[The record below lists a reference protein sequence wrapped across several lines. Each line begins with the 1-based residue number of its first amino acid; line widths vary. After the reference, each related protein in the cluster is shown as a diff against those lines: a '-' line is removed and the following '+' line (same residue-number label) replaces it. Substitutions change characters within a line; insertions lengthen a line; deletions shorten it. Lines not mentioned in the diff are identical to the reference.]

1 MSEHTEIRIEDF
13 QFQSLRKFM
22 LPIYWKLRHA
32 EQLSSEAKSEVIK
45 SSIREFFIRI
55 RKFRHLTIEEM
66 AIAVK
71 TSTQDLE
78 AFEAG
83 SIKSAELER
92 AYCERCYAW
101 HELDYFERRVRECR
115 DPETRTQKEGM
126 AKDLLKRHGILLPDV
141 NLSRLNAPPAQ
152 VVEISKYS
160 PSKVSD
166 TDTDKA

>member
-1 MSEHTEIRIEDF
+1 MNEHTEIRIEDF
-13 QFQSLRKFM
+13 KFQSLRKFM

-32 EQLSSEAKSEVIK
+32 EQLCNEEKSEVIK
-45 SSIREFFIRI
+45 NSIREFFIRM

-83 SIKSAELER
+83 STKSAELER

-101 HELDYFERRVRECR
+101 HELEYFERRVRECR
-115 DPETRTQKEGM
+115 DPDTRTQKEGM

-141 NLSRLNAPPAQ
+141 NFSRLNAPPAE
-152 VVEISKYS
+152 VIEIRSRETNKES
-160 PSKVSD
+160 
-166 TDTDKA
+166 